1 MNWLGQ
7 HKFLSAVIAVTMLWF
22 FSAVS
27 GPADDQPASGDV
39 SSEVA
44 GTDDGG
50 GSSIDDESQ
59 AESDDPGDRASEPA
73 SEPKNRK
80 KTYLVVHVVDGDTLD
95 LRNGRTVR
103 LAGIDAPE
111 VGQCGYKRARNTL
124 AGLVL
129 GKRVTLGASDEKQD
143 QYGRLLKYV
152 DVGKTDAGLRL
163 IKSGLAIARY
173 DSRDGYGYHPREPRY
188 IAADRASAAFACA
201 PKPVPF
207 ASQPKQSK
215 NCAPGYSPCIPPYPP
230 DLDCPDIG
238 HPVRVSG
245 SDPHGLDRD
254 GDGVACEWS

>member
-1 MNWLGQ
+1 
-7 HKFLSAVIAVTMLWF
+7 MLWF

-129 GKRVTLGASDEKQD
+129 GKRVTLGASDEEQD

-173 DSRDGYGYHPREPRY
+173 DSRDGYGYHHVSRGTSRQIGPARRSPARPSRFLSPASRSRARTVRPGTRHAFRR
-188 IAADRASAAFACA
+188 IRPISTARTSVTPCGCRAATHMGWTETATASPASGAELVRA
-201 PKPVPF
+201 
-207 ASQPKQSK
+207 
-215 NCAPGYSPCIPPYPP
+215 GW
-230 DLDCPDIG
+230 
-238 HPVRVSG
+238 R
-245 SDPHGLDRD
+245 
-254 GDGVACEWS
+254 

>member
-1 MNWLGQ
+1 VNWLGQ
-7 HKFLSAVIAVTMLWF
+7 HKFLSVLIAVAVLWF

-27 GPADDQPASGDV
+27 GSADDQPAADDV
-39 SSEVA
+39 SSEVE
-44 GTDDGG
+44 GTIDDN
-50 GSSIDDESQ
+50 GSSLADEDKV
-59 AESDDPGDRASEPA
+59 EDEDRGDRASEP
-73 SEPKNRK
+73 KKRK
-80 KTYLVVHVVDGDTLD
+80 KTYVVVHVVDGDTLD

-129 GKRVTLGASDEKQD
+129 GKRVSLAASDEEQD

-254 GDGVACEWS
+254 GDGVACEWN